1 MVAAVTEEKE
11 LLRIQK
17 EILSRAYV
25 NKLFSNVLRMEI
37 SGDSRLSAGSAAMLN
52 IPVINAGTSTETNE
66 LASGIYLFA
75 KIRHMFR
82 PSEAGTGIGYRQY
95 CEMMNTGANS

>member
-1 MVAAVTEEKE
+1 
-11 LLRIQK
+11 
-17 EILSRAYV
+17 
-25 NKLFSNVLRMEI
+25 
-37 SGDSRLSAGSAAMLN
+37 MLN